1 MFSLLYQDK
10 SVELMTSSVV
20 NDVKE
25 ASKYTENVVMHIH
38 TYTIDK
44 DDNEIEE
51 LCLLRT
57 LPSKFDLEIEGECT
71 DSERPKHP
79 LFLTKFTRIS
89 DVVNYVLGNKKSECN
104 GDSGFIV
111 KIRYR
116 SKQTMIPIHKSNLQ
130 NIRLADLPRENCCG
144 FGTCVDL
151 HVYLYT
157 SDCILDDE

>member
-1 MFSLLYQDK
+1 MFSLLYQENR
-10 SVELMTSSVV
+10 VELMTSPVL

-25 ASKYTENVVMHIH
+25 ASNYTENVVMHIH
-38 TYTIDK
+38 TYTIDN

-57 LPSKFDLEIEGECT
+57 LPSKFDSWIEGECT
-71 DSERPKHP
+71 NSECPKHP

-89 DVVNYVLGNKKSECN
+89 DVVNYVMGNKKSKGN

-116 SKQTMIPIHKSNLQ
+116 SKQTMIPIHKSNLHH
-130 NIRLADLPRENCCG
+130 IRLADLPRENCCG
-144 FGTCVDL
+144 FGSCIDL

-157 SDCILDDE
+157 SDCILEDE